1 MELDPRIKKDFI
13 IFSPFAVNYAK
24 NEVKKYINTKCYFC
38 NDIIAYEGL
47 ENCDVG
53 ILAGFNYSDYHPYI
67 PIGNTEGYK
76 FCLPATFVEEE
87 EKPKEKKLRP
97 YTLMEFCD
105 KFPVGLPIKYRRKGN
120 EGWERYLILNG
131 YRHEHEQRNDRTIT
145 YIYIGNNPFTLDE
158 LFNEYEWQEH
168 YTEDFKPFGVE
179 IEE

>member
-1 MELDPRIKKDFI
+1 MELDKRIKKLSDILTCFDVQKAGQ
-13 IFSPFAVNYAK
+13 FLGHEGYFADVNSSYQSLD
-24 NEVKKYINTKCYFC
+24 NR
-38 NDIIAYEGL
+38 AY
-47 ENCDVG
+47 G
-53 ILAGFNYSDYHPYI
+53 ILTEIKDTAYPFKMNNNDYWRFFI
-67 PIGNTEGYK
+67 PEIR
-76 FCLPATFVEEE
+76 L
-87 EKPKEKKLRP
+87 KPKEKKLRP